1 VRKDL
6 ETVFREEIRVWLKGE
21 VSEATVA
28 RDIITVLDSK
38 PSHEA
43 RVFAARL
50 SDAALDYLVATEQ
63 RAAPEADPVPEAD
76 PDEPGPAAPDG
87 PTPDPEPAP
96 VDAVAETSPADADE
110 EAA

>member
-1 VRKDL
+1 MRDP
-6 ETVFREEIRVWLKGE
+6 ETIVREEVRAWLAGA

-38 PSHEA
+38 PPHEA

-63 RAAPEADPVPEAD
+63 RAAAAAKPEPPLN
-76 PDEPGPAAPDG
+76 PEPGPAAPDA
-87 PTPDPEPAP
+87 PVPDPEPAP
-96 VDAVAETSPADADE
+96 VDAVAETSPAEPDE